1 MATKSKS
8 TTIDADFSIF
18 KAKVSDSLLAQA
30 VYVYQANSHQN
41 TSRVKTRGEIRASKR
56 KIYKQKGTGR
66 ARHGA
71 LSAPIFVGG
80 SVAHGPTGVRR
91 QRRKLNTKMKSKALL
106 GALSILQKNK
116 VLGLLKLPSTQS
128 IKTKKVISLIPKT
141 LKDQPF
147 TLVQHQSSKAFLKAL
162 ANIPS
167 VRIIPA
173 DQLNAYQVLQ
183 AKHLLFTPK
192 AFEVIKIRLQTYL

>member
-80 SVAHGPTGVRR
+80 GVAHGPTGVRR

-192 AFEVIKIRLQTYL
+192 AFEVIKTRLQTYL